1 MELSWQTFAI
11 VCPLVFLGGF
21 MDAVAGGGGIIT
33 LPAYLFAGV
42 PIHMAYATNKFGNS
56 FGTAIATFNYGR
68 GGFIHWKPGFVCA
81 AMSLIGS
88 WFGAR
93 LVVMLS
99 PQTLQF
105 CTTILLPVIAV
116 FMILNRNIGKT
127 EKEEVTGK
135 KLYLLSAVIGLVIGA
150 YDGFFGPGTG
160 TFMVL
165 AFTSLLGYSLIRAS
179 GNAKL
184 VNLASNVGS
193 LITYI
198 YHGNV
203 LFLLGIPA
211 AACSILGNYIGTR
224 MAIKIGGKFIRP
236 VLLAAMGLLVVEK
249 QLFRR
254 SLHLAVSDPYLA
266 LRYLHT

>member
-1 MELSWQTFAI
+1 
-11 VCPLVFLGGF
+11 

-68 GGFIHWKPGFVCA
+68 SGFIRWKPGFLCA

-88 WFGAR
+88 WFGAQ

-99 PQTLQF
+99 PQALQF

-116 FMILNRNIGKT
+116 FMILNRNIGKK

-135 KLYLLSAVIGLVIGA
+135 KLYLLSAAIGLVIGV
-150 YDGFFGPGTG
+150 YDG
-160 TFMVL
+160 
-165 AFTSLLGYSLIRAS
+165 
-179 GNAKL
+179 
-184 VNLASNVGS
+184 
-193 LITYI
+193 

-203 LFLLGIPA
+203 LFLLGFPA
-211 AACSILGNYIGTR
+211 ALCSILGNYIGTR

-236 VLLAAMGLLVVEK
+236 VLLIAMGLLVVK
-249 QLFRR
+249 LIFDTIS
-254 SLHLAVSDPYLA
+254 SL
-266 LRYLHT
+266 